1 MVQGRASGISFF
13 NQLQRLE
20 DNLDLLRDEVLK
32 GLADEIVMRSPV
44 DSGAYVRSHTV
55 EVGRSAGGQ
64 FAGNLQSNPTSAN
77 PEAERELGR
86 AKVYGEIDS
95 LPRDAVQVSFNNR
108 VPHASKVEYSGWAT
122 TEPYMVY
129 KGAASR
135 FPAILQAAKN
145 KVGLK

>member
-1 MVQGRASGISFF
+1 MVQGRASGISFL
-13 NQLQRLE
+13 NQLQKLE
-20 DNLDLLRDEVLK
+20 GNLDLLRDEVLR

-55 EVGRSAGGQ
+55 GVGRSAAGQ
-64 FAGNLQSNPTSAN
+64 FTGNLQSNPTSAN

-86 AKVYGEIDS
+86 VKMYTEIDS
-95 LPRDAVQVSFNNR
+95 LPKEAVQVSFNNR

-122 TEPYMVY
+122 QEPYMVY

-135 FPAILQAAKN
+135 FPAILQDAKN

>member
-1 MVQGRASGISFF
+1 MVQGRASGISLF
-13 NQLQRLE
+13 NQLQKLE
-20 DNLDLLRDEVLK
+20 QNLDLLRDDVLK
-32 GLADEIVMRSPV
+32 GLADEIVVRSPV

-64 FAGNLQSNPTSAN
+64 FTGNLQSNPTSAN

-86 AKVYGEIDS
+86 AKMYAEIDA
-95 LPRDAVQVSFNNR
+95 LPKEAVQVSFNNR
-108 VPHASKVEYSGWAT
+108 VPHASKVEYSGWST

-135 FPAILQAAKN
+135 YPAILQEVKN
-145 KVGLK
+145 RLGLK